1 MGDVKMILLGD
12 TNVSRPDPV
21 SAFTPALDLLK
32 DADIRFCN
40 LETIV
45 ADAQY
50 LHPYDRSHLPRTEEW
65 MFESY
70 VRAGFDVM
78 NQANNPNTYHGHNR
92 SCAVSRSWTRR
103 G

>member
-12 TNVSRPDPV
+12 TNVSRPGPD
-21 SAFTPALDLLK
+21 SAFTPAMNLLK

-50 LHPYDRSHLPRTEEW
+50 LHPYDRSHFPRTEE
-65 MFESY
+65 
-70 VRAGFDVM
+70 
-78 NQANNPNTYHGHNR
+78 
-92 SCAVSRSWTRR
+92 
-103 G
+103 

>member
-1 MGDVKMILLGD
+1 MGDVKMVLLGD
-12 TNVSRPDPV
+12 TNVAQPDPD
-21 SAFTPALDLLK
+21 SAFAPAMDLLR

-40 LETIV
+40 LETVV

-78 NQANNPNTYHGHNR
+78 NQANNPNTYHGHEPLMR
-92 SCAVSRSWTRR
+92 SFDGTQPGR
-103 G
+103 

>member
-12 TNVSRPDPV
+12 TNVSRPDPD

-65 MFESY
+65 MFESSSPS
-70 VRAGFDVM
+70 ATICSLCIWPDS
-78 NQANNPNTYHGHNR
+78 A
-92 SCAVSRSWTRR
+92 
-103 G
+103 